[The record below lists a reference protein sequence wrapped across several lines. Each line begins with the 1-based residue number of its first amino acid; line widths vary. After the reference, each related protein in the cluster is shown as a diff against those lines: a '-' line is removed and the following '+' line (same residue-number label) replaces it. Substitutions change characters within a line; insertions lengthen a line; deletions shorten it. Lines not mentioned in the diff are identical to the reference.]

1 MGDAT
6 TGRATYQKRNGDGS
20 AISCP
25 DTGKGVVREQSAS
38 SDATSQ
44 IVEVDDLGIDVREI
58 IGSLVIIDFVER
70 YVDLWFEG

>member
-6 TGRATYQKRNGDGS
+6 TGRATYQKRNRYGS

-38 SDATSQ
+38 SDARSQ
-44 IVEVDDLGIDVREI
+44 IVEVDDLGIDVRKF
-58 IGSLVIIDFVER
+58 IGSRIIIELIER
-70 YVDLWFEG
+70 YVDLWCEG